1 MLVSRGFLR
10 WKWRTIGCIIARK
23 SESHLIKEERIP
35 PRSKFFVSFSKF
47 QPISRARSSDSFW
60 RELSQVSTRLSS
72 RKKWR
77 RKTGRDSF
85 FFRTWEHGNIGT
97 EMPRY
102 SRFSR
107 QSFFDDSVW
116 GGLETPKIFVAILR
130 VLLSRS
136 ISLAEKNREEKRKES
151 FPLDGYFDEVSWIP
165 PREHSLFAL
174 FDRKTGPRLAY
185 ICSYQGSGTL
195 HKLAL
200 LLGMFHTITYMMWN
214 EAGFSPDW
222 KVFLGVTSLIIGSSV
237 IQLLSEASLLY
248 HGSETTSRVVLF
260 R

>member
-1 MLVSRGFLR
+1 MLVSRGFLW

-23 SESHLIKEERIP
+23 SKSHLIKEERIP
-35 PRSKFFVSFSKF
+35 PSSKFFVSFSKF
-47 QPISRARSSDSFW
+47 QPLSRARSSDSFW

-72 RKKWR
+72 LKKWR

-85 FFRTWEHGNIGT
+85 LLEHGNMGT
-97 EMPRY
+97 EMRRY

-107 QSFFDDSVW
+107 QSLFDDSVW

-136 ISLAEKNREEKRKES
+136 ISLAEKNREEKRKGS
-151 FPLDGYFDEVSWIP
+151 FALDGYFDEGSWIP

-200 LLGMFHTITYMMWN
+200 LLGMFHTIICTWCGTKLVSLRT
-214 EAGFSPDW
+214 EKFSW
-222 KVFLGVTSLIIGSSV
+222 VWR
-237 IQLLSEASLLY
+237 
-248 HGSETTSRVVLF
+248 H
-260 R
+260 